1 MVGKKWIDHCLS
13 SLFEVCFPTLAHD
26 SCYTSVRPYFHDSKS
41 YLSLWFS
48 GWEPNGYCMAHRDTP
63 EQAPGLE
70 ILNLHTFHIQLQLP
84 GIRMWIFPGNHYS
97 VHILDTENR
106 TSADKGSEPF
116 AWSQFLHL
124 SIVRDRKLQ
133 EPQSPHWGQPVV
145 PRAILEAVGNGVRP
159 QEDDFA
165 VGDTCSL
172 HSHC

>member
-1 MVGKKWIDHCLS
+1 MTPVTHQSAPTSMTPSLT
-13 SLFEVCFPTLAHD
+13 SLFG
-26 SCYTSVRPYFHDSKS
+26 
-41 YLSLWFS
+41 SLVGNLMVIVWLT
-48 GWEPNGYCMAHRDTP
+48 GTP
-63 EQAPGLE
+63 QNKLLGSE